1 MNKAKNVLAQLIE
14 MILSFLLMDKTPLVD
29 FFERTDFNNVKELVC
44 PLFPGL
50 FDYYLT
56 CPDFNGTLM
65 IYHIRKK
72 IFTLYLCI

>member
-14 MILSFLLMDKTPLVD
+14 MILSILLMDKTPLVD

-65 IYHIRKK
+65 IYNIRKK
-72 IFTLYLCI
+72 ILTLYLCI

>member
-14 MILSFLLMDKTPLVD
+14 MILSILLMDKTPLVD

-44 PLFPGL
+44 PLFSGL

-65 IYHIRKK
+65 IIFRKK
-72 IFTLYLCI
+72 FMKILHNA